1 MTSAIQAYIKQHHNL
16 IIGERTA
23 EQIKIEIGCVMDADE
38 SKTFSASGIDIVSG
52 LPKEITT
59 NEVEIQEALR
69 DGVDQIVAAAKNVL
83 EQTPPE
89 LSGDIIDRGIMLT
102 GGGALLKN
110 LDKLLSEKL
119 QVPVLL
125 TDSPLDSVHRKR
137 CLPYSVA

>member
-1 MTSAIQAYIKQHHNL
+1 L

-23 EQIKIEIGCVMDADE
+23 EQIKMEIGCVMDADE

-59 NEVEIQEALR
+59 NEVEIQEALS
-69 DGVDQIVAAAKNVL
+69 DGIDQIVIAAKNVL

-125 TDSPLDSVHRKR
+125 TDSPLDSVALGTGVLLNHIEKHQK
-137 CLPYSVA
+137 Y

>member
-1 MTSAIQAYIKQHHNL
+1 M
-16 IIGERTA
+16 
-23 EQIKIEIGCVMDADE
+23 E
-38 SKTFSASGIDIVSG
+38 SILSG

-69 DGVDQIVAAAKNVL
+69 DGVVQIVAAAKNVL

-125 TDSPLDSVHRKR
+125 TDSPLDSVALGTGVLLDHIEKHQK
-137 CLPYSVA
+137 Y